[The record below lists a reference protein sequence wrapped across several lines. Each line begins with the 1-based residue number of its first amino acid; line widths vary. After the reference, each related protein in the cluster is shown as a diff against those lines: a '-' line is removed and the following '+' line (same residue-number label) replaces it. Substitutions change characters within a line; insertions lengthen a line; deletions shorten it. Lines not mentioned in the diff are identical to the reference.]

1 LSSNIQVKF
10 SKILV
15 PVDGSESSMKAA
27 DYGLALAK
35 NGGSSEV
42 IVLHVIHSQ
51 IKYLYSSTV
60 ATLVTSNT
68 IDTIIDRAKQEAQ
81 KWLTKVEGNANKNA
95 VKLKTEFV
103 VYEWLDTPGHP
114 GSEKKTFM
122 AREKDCIFCMACENV
137 CPPQCIKIF
146 QKGT

>member
-15 PVDGSESSMKAA
+15 PVDGSESSMK

-68 IDTIIDRAKQEAQ
+68 IDTIIDRAKQEEKSRP
-81 KWLTKVEGNANKNA
+81 KWLIKVEGNANKNA

-137 CPPQCIKIF
+137 
-146 QKGT
+146 